1 MEAVPVTSASSA
13 KHMISMMIMSVMM
26 ITPAKATTSPPSSL
40 ISPATAPA
48 WLPTFLPSDQLKNQ
62 VRQGGGGGDECRYE
76 AQASEIAHRDY
87 GIWSPTPY
95 FGRGGMAPIPH

>member
-1 MEAVPVTSASSA
+1 MEAVPVTTASST

-26 ITPAKATTSPPSSL
+26 ITPAKATKSPPSSP
-40 ISPATAPA
+40 ISPAAAPA
-48 WLPTFLPSDQLKNQ
+48 LLPAFLPSEQLKNQ
-62 VRQGGGGGDECRYE
+62 VRQGGGGDECRYE
-76 AQASEIAHRDY
+76 AQASEITHRDY

>member
-13 KHMISMMIMSVMM
+13 KHMISMMIVSVMM
-26 ITPAKATTSPPSSL
+26 ITPTRATTSLTSSL

-48 WLPTFLPSDQLKNQ
+48 LLPAFLPSEQLKNQ
-62 VRQGGGGGDECRYE
+62 VRQGGGGHECRYE
-76 AQASEIAHRDY
+76 TQASEITLEDY

-95 FGRGGMAPIPH
+95 FGRGDMAPIPH